1 MKTETTT
8 MTTKR
13 VPTAQLTGAAL
24 VWVLLHAAGDKD
36 TTPVPL
42 RRNGV
47 PEVWASTD
55 VRDVTDDASPRY
67 SQPPYVDAAGA
78 PTCVGEGGRKLAL
91 WGSPIEMSSEWF
103 EHLLT
108 KYQATVGPVTDVG
121 GRLQA
126 GWVAL
131 SWSRDRRHTGASP
144 QEAVARLAVACE
156 LGASCHTPAI
166 LLSSPDTDRPR
177 RVTALRAPNG
187 ARIIGTVVVLHGV
200 AGLVVDTIT
209 VNPDN
214 GRLSCQFEGN
224 TAIHWNSQTTVK
236 KDDVRVFEDEFG
248 THWLETQLV
257 VEYGDE

>member
-1 MKTETTT
+1 MQSETTI

-13 VPTAQLTGAAL
+13 VPTAQLTGATL
-24 VWVLLHAAGDKD
+24 VWALLHAAGDKD
-36 TTPVPL
+36 TAPVPL

-78 PTCVGEGGRKLAL
+78 PTCVGEGGRKLSL
-91 WGSPIEMSSEWF
+91 SGSPIEMSSKWF

-121 GRLQA
+121 D
-126 GWVAL
+126 WVAL

-144 QEAVARLAVACE
+144 QEAVARFAVACE
-156 LGASCHTPAI
+156 LGEWCDVPAI
-166 LLSSPDTDRPR
+166 LLSPPDTARPR

-187 ARIIGTVVVLHGV
+187 AQIIGTVEVLHGV
-200 AGLVVDTIT
+200 AGLVVNTVT
-209 VNPDN
+209 VNPDT
-214 GRLSCQFEGN
+214 GRLCFQYEGE
-224 TAIHWNSQTTVK
+224 TTVHWNSQTTVT

-248 THWLETQLV
+248 THWLETQLA
-257 VEYGDE
+257 VEYCDE

>member
-13 VPTAQLTGAAL
+13 VQTAQLTGAAL
-24 VWVLLHAAGDKD
+24 VWALLHAAGDKD

-144 QEAVARLAVACE
+144 QEAVARLAVSCE

-224 TAIHWNSQTTVK
+224 TTIHWNSQTTVK

-257 VEYGDE
+257 VECGDE